1 MITEII
7 RRPDSLKEDP
17 KLVSPPVI
25 VQPLYQCAVSIT
37 VIAYEPDAVIDVRID
52 SAVTSAPGGFPFPNG
67 VTIALATAL
76 VAGQKVRARQRTPTA
91 TSAWTAIIVVGDHT
105 KDFPAGPPRPEIN
118 PAPVYK
124 CGVRTGVG
132 NLLPG
137 GHVWITADGATVGD
151 VDGCSAQQGVNISPA
166 YSLNQKVVAWFEL
179 CKDPSPP
186 SIEQVTQKPPAPLP
200 APAVAPSFAG
210 GQSVTVGN
218 VVNGA
223 KVTLYRNGA
232 NQGTWPC
239 WGGSLTINGL
249 AQFAAGDVFDSTQQ
263 MCPGDP
269 DSPPGTGTVQPCS
282 NLPAPQIGPVQAGD
296 SSIVV
301 TSCQPDAIIKV
312 FVNGVQAGASGPPV
326 VVLNTTLKKG
336 DTIIVVQ
343 DLRGCKGRNALQ
355 ATVLCVDP
363 PVGGNPS
370 SLDLFPVG
378 WIEYSKGKT
387 KGSVYY
393 PADVDGKSAPF
404 NQRLAKL
411 GRTPIVFMAHGNH
424 DPSDPSYLGYDYF
437 QQDLAKIGVIA
448 VSIDCNALNGA
459 AGGVQN
465 IVDRA
470 DLIIDSIALFQS
482 FDADAASVF
491 FQRIDFGR
499 TGLMGHSRGG
509 DAVVMAPPLI
519 SLAGVTIQ
527 SVLALAPTNFRYW
540 AGMSTIRPQGY
551 AFLTILP
558 AGDGDVTDNNG
569 AQFYDQA
576 TPGPFKGQL
585 YVHYANHNFFNRQW
599 LNDDSQAYAQPAVSA
614 RSEHERVLSA
624 YGCALYRATLLGH
637 NTVGYLSGDVL
648 PAGVM
653 TQNVFRGFEREKAVT
668 VDNFDDNN
676 TINMNSL
683 GQPNT
688 QTGAINANEFR
699 FDRPP
704 GAPPG
709 TFNDSFYGLTTGM
722 VTNPKKAG
730 GVFRS
735 QLKPP
740 IDMTKREVW
749 IRCAEVTDGNSVAQ
763 SPTGFQLGLEAANG
777 ATAFVDC
784 DLVGGL
790 PRPYPRNPGMI
801 KTMLSTL
808 RFRGACFQAK
818 EFELGKIVAIL
829 IRCNRK
835 EPRAIAFDD
844 LQVYPK

>member
-1 MITEII
+1 
-7 RRPDSLKEDP
+7 
-17 KLVSPPVI
+17 
-25 VQPLYQCAVSIT
+25 
-37 VIAYEPDAVIDVRID
+37 
-52 SAVTSAPGGFPFPNG
+52 
-67 VTIALATAL
+67 
-76 VAGQKVRARQRTPTA
+76 
-91 TSAWTAIIVVGDHT
+91 
-105 KDFPAGPPRPEIN
+105 
-118 PAPVYK
+118 
-124 CGVRTGVG
+124 
-132 NLLPG
+132 
-137 GHVWITADGATVGD
+137 
-151 VDGCSAQQGVNISPA
+151 
-166 YSLNQKVVAWFEL
+166 
-179 CKDPSPP
+179 
-186 SIEQVTQKPPAPLP
+186 
-200 APAVAPSFAG
+200 
-210 GQSVTVGN
+210 
-218 VVNGA
+218 
-223 KVTLYRNGA
+223 
-232 NQGTWPC
+232 
-239 WGGSLTINGL
+239 
-249 AQFAAGDVFDSTQQ
+249 
-263 MCPGDP
+263 
-269 DSPPGTGTVQPCS
+269 
-282 NLPAPQIGPVQAGD
+282 
-296 SSIVV
+296 
-301 TSCQPDAIIKV
+301 
-312 FVNGVQAGASGPPV
+312 
-326 VVLNTTLKKG
+326 
-336 DTIIVVQ
+336 
-343 DLRGCKGRNALQ
+343 
-355 ATVLCVDP
+355 
-363 PVGGNPS
+363 
-370 SLDLFPVG
+370 
-378 WIEYSKGKT
+378 
-387 KGSVYY
+387 
-393 PADVDGKSAPF
+393 
-404 NQRLAKL
+404 
-411 GRTPIVFMAHGNH
+411 
-424 DPSDPSYLGYDYF
+424 
-437 QQDLAKIGVIA
+437 
-448 VSIDCNALNGA
+448 
-459 AGGVQN
+459 
-465 IVDRA
+465 
-470 DLIIDSIALFQS
+470 
-482 FDADAASVF
+482 
-491 FQRIDFGR
+491 
-499 TGLMGHSRGG
+499 MGHSRGG

-519 SLAGVTIQ
+519 SLAGVAIQ
-527 SVLALAPTNFRYW
+527 SVLALAPTNFRCW